1 MRGLFDEDEEAE
13 EARGRVAARLNGWIR
28 LVSKEFTFPEFFDWA
43 IVVVFYAAL
52 HYVQGALV
60 RDHQEVARAHR
71 SYSNEVGQK
80 ATGLNELVRKYFDR
94 DVRDAYLELFD
105 RGQEAR
111 YRWFYRKA
119 TQQNWKSQLA
129 LYRVQLETIKAACL

>member
-1 MRGLFDEDEEAE
+1 MAPPDPQVHFDHAAHNERLLEVLEEE
-13 EARGRVAARLNGWIR
+13 VLPR
-28 LVSKEFTFPEFFDWA
+28 FPEFFDWA

-52 HYVQGALV
+52 HYVQGALL
-60 RDHQEVARAHR
+60 RDYQEVARAHR
-71 SYSNEVGQK
+71 SYANEIGHK
-80 ATGLNELVRKYFDR
+80 ATGLNELVRRYFDR

>member
-1 MRGLFDEDEEAE
+1 MAPPDPQVHFDH
-13 EARGRVAARLNGWIR
+13 AAHNERLLEVLETEVLPR
-28 LVSKEFTFPEFFDWA
+28 FPEFFDWA

-52 HYVQGALV
+52 HYVQGALL

-71 SYSNEVGQK
+71 SYADEFGQK
-80 ATGLNELVRKYFDR
+80 AVGLNELVRRYFDR